1 MGVVHSPQ
9 WAAGRRAAVPS
20 FLGRLPLS
28 SQSSIAKVTL
38 ERHML
43 WQGVPVLRGSLH
55 SLEAVSNIVNFIC
68 CLITSMGHCSHPPG
82 NAQQTFFRHS
92 SVPLL

>member
-9 WAAGRRAAVPS
+9 RAAERRATVPS

-43 WQGVPVLRGSLH
+43 WQGVRILRGSLH
-55 SLEAVSNIVNFIC
+55 SLEAMSSTVNFIC
-68 CLITSMGHCSHPPG
+68 CLITSMGHCSHPRG
-82 NAQQTFFRHS
+82 NARQTFFRHF